1 MAKGTE
7 DLQMLRLIRAFQ
19 KLIEPDRRRMVL
31 LYVEEQV
38 HKQQAGA
45 VGKSPPG
52 VGGGTNLS
60 MLTPH
65 SQPSREGRFPSAL
78 ARI

>member
-19 KLIEPDRRRMVL
+19 KLLDPDTRRMVL

-38 HKQQAGA
+38 HKQHTGA
-45 VGKSPPG
+45 VVEHTPASECSGKSPRG
-52 VGGGTNLS
+52 VGRDTTGDS
-60 MLTPH
+60 
-65 SQPSREGRFPSAL
+65 
-78 ARI
+78 

>member
-19 KLIEPDRRRMVL
+19 KLTEPDTRRMVL

-38 HKQQAGA
+38 HKQQTSA
-45 VGKSPPG
+45 VVEHTPGSECTGKSPPG
-52 VGGGTNLS
+52 VGRGTTGDS
-60 MLTPH
+60 
-65 SQPSREGRFPSAL
+65 
-78 ARI
+78 